1 MEEPTRFFM
10 VHNPKRGIP
19 SVRHELL
26 NGAVAEAERLAEK
39 HPGDLIYV
47 LETVNS
53 FIAETPKAR
62 QVGVVIGF

>member
-1 MEEPTRFFM
+1 
-10 VHNPKRGIP
+10 
-19 SVRHELL
+19 VRHELL
-26 NGAVAEAERLAEK
+26 NDAVAEAERLAEK